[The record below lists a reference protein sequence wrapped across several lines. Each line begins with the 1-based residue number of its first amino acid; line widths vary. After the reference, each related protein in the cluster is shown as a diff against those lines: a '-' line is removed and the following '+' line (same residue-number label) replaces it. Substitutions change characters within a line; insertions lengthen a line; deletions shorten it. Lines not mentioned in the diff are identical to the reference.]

1 MNKLRVIFSLLVF
14 SPKRSALILISSLIA
29 GILEGAS
36 IVSLLPV
43 ITIVLGLDNQPG
55 ESGFI
60 FQSLEQFFALLNIEI
75 SLLSVL
81 SSFFIFVLL
90 KSLFSLGAMNYIG
103 KVIAKITYEMRVIFI
118 NSLLAVK
125 LETIQTLKS
134 GSSLNTLNYEIP
146 KAASLYRYSCV
157 LIASL
162 FQVLILSYLM
172 FEISSLS
179 ALGGLA
185 LGIVMFLFLGVF
197 IRIAGEQSKRQVSL
211 MNSLISEINEVLKG
225 IKVIKA
231 MNLGSLV
238 SPILL
243 QETDSIRDAMQK
255 QVVAKHGLSY
265 LREPIIMFF
274 VCVGLYLSVVA
285 LGLSPE
291 IVLITIVIFVRLATS
306 MGMLQSDY
314 QTFVV
319 NEHFFNAHKLKA
331 DNLSKNQEILN
342 SKQKKYQEVNIP
354 FENATFSYDERKIL
368 DNINLNLP
376 SYGLISI
383 EGESGVGKT
392 TFVDILLGFY
402 DLDSGRILINN
413 EDLSENKEN
422 IRACSGYVEQES
434 FIFHNSVF
442 TNIVM
447 GDPNISREQAIASLD
462 QAKAYEFIN
471 KLEHGIDSD
480 LGESGSKLSGGQKQR
495 IAIARALVRDPKILI
510 LDEFTSALDKRTSE
524 ELIEV
529 ILKISKSILVVAITH
544 DKSVIDVADHKY
556 EIKNGNIFKK

>member
-1 MNKLRVIFSLLVF
+1 MNKLRAIFSLLVF
-14 SPKRSALILISSLIA
+14 SPKRSALILICSLIA

-36 IVSLLPV
+36 IISLLPV
-43 ITIVLGLDNQPG
+43 INIVLGLDSQPT
-55 ESGFI
+55 ENSFI
-60 FQSLEQFFALLNIEI
+60 FQALEQFFSFLNVEI
-75 SLLSVL
+75 TLLSVL
-81 SSFFIFVLL
+81 SSFFIFILL

-103 KVIAKITYEMRVIFI
+103 VVIAKITYEMRIIFI
-118 NSLLAVK
+118 NSLLTVK
-125 LETIQTLKS
+125 LKTIQSLKS

-146 KAASLYRYSCV
+146 KAASLYRYSCL

-162 FQVLILSYLM
+162 FQVVILIYLM
-172 FEISSLS
+172 FELSSLS

-197 IRIAGEQSKRQVSL
+197 IRIAGEASKRQVSL
-211 MNSLISEINEVLKG
+211 MNSLISQINEVLKG

-243 QETDSIRDAMQK
+243 QETDSIRDAQQK

-265 LREPIIMFF
+265 LREPIIMLF
-274 VCVGLYLSVVA
+274 VSVGLYLSVEA
-285 LGLSPE
+285 LGLAPE
-291 IVLITIVIFVRLATS
+291 VVLITIVIFVRLATS
-306 MGMLQSDY
+306 MGKLQSDY

-319 NEHFFNAHKLKA
+319 NEHFFDAHKLKA

-342 SKQKKYQEVNIP
+342 NKQKRYKEVNIT
-354 FENATFSYDERKIL
+354 FENASFSYDEKKIL

-376 SYGLISI
+376 ARGLISI
-383 EGESGVGKT
+383 EGESGAGKT
-392 TFVDILLGFY
+392 TFVDLLLGFY
-402 DLDSGRILINN
+402 DLDSGKILINKEN
-413 EDLSENKEN
+413 LSDNKEN

-442 TNIVM
+442 TNIAM
-447 GDPNISREQAIASLD
+447 EDPNISREQAIASLN
-462 QAKAYEFIN
+462 QAKANEFIN
-471 KLEHGIDSD
+471 NLENGIDSD

-510 LDEFTSALDKRTSE
+510 LDEFTSALDKKTSE
-524 ELIEV
+524 ELMGV
-529 ILKISKSILVVAITH
+529 MRKISKSILVVAITH
-544 DKSVIDVADHKY
+544 DKSVVDAADHKY
-556 EIKNGNIFKK
+556 EIRNGNIFKK